1 MAMISCST
9 EFKDLVGA
17 LKNMLMC
24 LSYSKVAT
32 IRGKIMKIIK
42 KLIKCDP
49 SQLKDRDIQQILKLR
64 ITDVSSMTREGA
76 LDIIHRNL
84 DQIVNEPILME
95 YMGMVIDRAH
105 RDTNLT
111 VRKKVIQILSQVL
124 NNTGTL
130 LPLKQKIIKILISK
144 WADATVSVKQSL
156 VSSIQKILKV

>member
-1 MAMISCST
+1 
-9 EFKDLVGA
+9 
-17 LKNMLMC
+17 
-24 LSYSKVAT
+24 
-32 IRGKIMKIIK
+32 
-42 KLIKCDP
+42 
-49 SQLKDRDIQQILKLR
+49 
-64 ITDVSSMTREGA
+64 MTREGA

-105 RDTNLT
+105 SDTNLT